1 MIIEQ
6 ILNDKGR
13 TVVTLYTDETLQE
26 AARRL
31 DEHRI
36 GAVVAVDREGAIC
49 GVLSERDIVRQL
61 ARHGGSVLG
70 MSVGEAM
77 TRSVITIEA
86 DATVDRA
93 LQVMSD
99 RRIRHLPV
107 MHDGRLTGV
116 VSIGDL
122 VKWKIAQT
130 VAEAEAMKSYLG
142 AGY

>member
-13 TVVTLYTDETLQE
+13 SVVTLYTDETLQE

-31 DEHRI
+31 DERRI

-107 MHDGRLTGV
+107 MHDGHLTGV

-142 AGY
+142 SGY